1 MRKLKTGQKRPK
13 TQKSRPKTAT
23 KARKPKKPK
32 SRQKRKSARPTKSK
46 SQRTKKNRPP
56 TPPKTP
62 QTRANAKG
70 KSQTPPK
77 PPKPPKRVVLTLG
90 RPAYA
95 KQRSQSQKG
104 PKKAPKLPKKRQ
116 NHQKA
121 PKSNTSPKSHSG
133 GQNRPK
139 SSTPPRPK
147 RAKTAMWLFP
157 RRILIALFE
166 SRRVLKWPK
175 CVVFRQNVHTRWYMP
190 KSLHQTV
197 KKSRGYV
204 QNMQNIRKIIE
215 NSCCRTV
222 QTYAKLDA
230 KVMVCQN
237 VEKLKPWSDLNPDN
251 CFAHA
256 SWQDW
261 PILTRKCVQKW
272 VFDRFETS
280 KSENSWDPWDNP

>member
-1 MRKLKTGQKRPK
+1 MRKLKTGQKREK
-13 TQKSRPKTAT
+13 GQKSRPKSAT
-23 KARKPKKPK
+23 KARKPKKQNK
-32 SRQKRKSARPTKSK
+32 RQKIKSARPPKSK

-62 QTRANAKG
+62 QTRANGKG

-121 PKSNTSPKSHSG
+121 PKSNTSPKSHSK

-147 RAKTAMWLFP
+147 RTKTALWLFP
-157 RRILIALFE
+157 RRKSIALFE
-166 SRRVLKWPK
+166 SQTVLKWSK
-175 CVVFRQNVHTRWYMP
+175 YVVFRQNVHTRWYMP

-215 NSCCRTV
+215 NSSYSAI

-230 KVMVCQN
+230 KTTLCQN
-237 VEKLKPWSDLNPDN
+237 VEKLKP
-251 CFAHA
+251 
-256 SWQDW
+256 
-261 PILTRKCVQKW
+261 
-272 VFDRFETS
+272 
-280 KSENSWDPWDNP
+280 